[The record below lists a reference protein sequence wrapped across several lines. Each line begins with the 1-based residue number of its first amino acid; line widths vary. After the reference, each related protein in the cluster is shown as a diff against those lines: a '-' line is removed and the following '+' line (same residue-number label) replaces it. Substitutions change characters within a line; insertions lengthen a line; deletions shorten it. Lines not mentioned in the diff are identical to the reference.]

1 MSSPSIAERV
11 LQESRK
17 LPEGS
22 LIRAK
27 SVLHLGSRAGVD
39 QALSRLAREGA
50 LLRIAR
56 GTYCLPVQGA
66 FGPRS
71 PEPSRVVEA
80 LAQAKNATIV
90 ESGAAAAHALG
101 LTTQVPV
108 RATYW
113 TSGPEAELRLGRQR
127 VLLRTQPKWKLVL
140 PQKPAGMAIR
150 ALASLPRA
158 EVPRALKVI
167 ECKLSEEDFG
177 ELLGARA
184 ILPGWLA
191 EEVSQLARRKSH
203 PKPRSGGA
211 A

>member
-1 MSSPSIAERV
+1 MSGPTIAQRV
-11 LQESRK
+11 LEEARQ

-22 LIRAK
+22 PIRAK
-27 SVLHLGSRAGVD
+27 SLLHLGSRAGVD

-71 PEPSRVVEA
+71 PEATKVVEA
-80 LAQAKNATIV
+80 LARARGATIV
-90 ESGAAAAHALG
+90 ESGGTAAHALG

-108 RATYW
+108 RAIYW
-113 TSGPEAELRLGRQR
+113 TSGPDAELTLGRQR
-127 VLLRTQPKWKLVL
+127 ISLRTQPPWKLVL
-140 PQKPAGMAIR
+140 PRKPAGTAIR
-150 ALASLPRA
+150 ALASLPRE
-158 EVPRALKVI
+158 EVSHAVKVL
-167 ECKLSEEDFG
+167 EHKLSKEHVEEM
-177 ELLGARA
+177 LGIRA

-191 EEVSQLARRKSH
+191 EEVSHLARRKSH